1 MRHVRA
7 FLKNIRQSKSGAA
20 AVLVTVGLPM
30 LLGAAGLAV
39 DLSQWYL
46 WKNEMQYAADQ
57 AAIAGA
63 WARTA
68 TGTQANYVTR
78 ARQEFTANL
87 SMTTNFV
94 DVPAV
99 ALASY
104 AGSAN
109 SAVTVSATATKS
121 LPFTG
126 MLIHRG
132 VTVKVSSEASFSQ
145 GQSYTSCIV
154 ATDPSG
160 SGTVTI
166 SGNTTLTASCGI
178 AALSTSESSVVVN
191 GNPTVSAGWVLSAG
205 GIDDWFNLHTN
216 DQVHENMTGLYDPF
230 LNYTP
235 PNNTTA
241 RTYSCAGGTTT
252 TSGTITTN
260 IAVAYTYGQGPNSGN
275 VQAFS
280 YSSPKAGT
288 NSSTVQNNQT
298 IPNGTAEGASSS
310 SSSTTATQLTGS
322 DSGSGNNKNYE
333 FKTTTTTTTYSNV
346 TATTAGA
353 AGSMLP
359 GTYTGGFHV
368 SCTTT
373 MSSGVY
379 VINGGG
385 VDIDGQYQVTGN
397 GIIIVLKNG
406 AYIKINGGSNV
417 NLTAAN
423 STQLQAAGV
432 SATSANQL
440 AGMLVFEDRS
450 SSGSNKTN
458 INGNTSTTLNGY
470 LYFPV
475 STVNFAGTATVTS
488 QCLMLVARKIIMAG
502 TLNFS
507 TFCPP
512 GLVETTNVS
521 SAASIVK
528 LVS

>member
-1 MRHVRA
+1 MRQVRT
-7 FLKNIRQSKSGAA
+7 FLKNIRQSKSGNA

-46 WKNEMQYAADQ
+46 WKNEIQYAADQ

-68 TGTQANYVTR
+68 SGTQADYVTR

-104 AGSAN
+104 AGNSN
-109 SAVTVSATATKS
+109 SAVTVSATATKT

-126 MLIHRG
+126 MLINRG

-154 ATDPSG
+154 ATDPNG
-160 SGTVTI
+160 SGAVTI
-166 SGNTTLTASCGI
+166 SGNTVLTASCGI
-178 AALSTSESSVVVN
+178 AALSTSESSVIVN
-191 GNPTVSAGWVLSAG
+191 GNPTVNAGWVLSAG

-216 DQVHENMTGLYDPF
+216 DQIHENMSGLYDPF
-230 LNYTP
+230 LSYTP
-235 PNNTTA
+235 PTNTTA
-241 RTYSCAGGTTT
+241 RTYSCAGGTTS
-252 TSGTITTN
+252 TSGTITTG
-260 IAVAYTYGQGPNSGN
+260 IAVAYAYYEGSNEHN
-275 VQAFS
+275 AHAYS

-288 NSSTVQNNQT
+288 NSSTTQNGQT
-298 IPNGTAEGASSS
+298 IANGTSEG
-310 SSSTTATQLTGS
+310 SSTRSSTSTWTAL
-322 DSGSGNNKNYE
+322 SGNGNNTIWE
-333 FKTTTTTTTYSNV
+333 VKTTTTTQTYTNV

-507 TFCPP
+507 TFCPA
-512 GLVETTNVS
+512 GMSETTNVS

>member
-1 MRHVRA
+1 MLKVRQL
-7 FLKNIRQSKSGAA
+7 LKDILTQKSGNAL
-20 AVLVTVGLPM
+20 VLMSIGMPM

-46 WKNEMQYAADQ
+46 WKNEIQYAADQ

-68 TGTQANYVTR
+68 SSTQTNYVTR

-99 ALASY
+99 ALVTY
-104 AGSAN
+104 AGNAN
-109 SAVTVSATATKS
+109 SAVTVSATATRT

-126 MLIHRG
+126 MLINRG

-145 GQSYTSCIV
+145 GQAYTSCIV
-154 ATDPSG
+154 ATDPTASG
-160 SGTVTI
+160 SVTI
-166 SGNTTLTASCGI
+166 SGATVLTAGCGI
-178 AALSTSESSVVVN
+178 AALSTSSSSIIVN
-191 GNPTVSAGWVLSAG
+191 GNPNVNAGWVLSAG
-205 GIDDWFNLHTN
+205 GIDDWFDLHTN
-216 DQVHENMTGLYDPF
+216 TQVHENLSGLYDPF
-230 LNYTP
+230 ATYSP
-235 PNNTTA
+235 PTNTTA

-252 TSGTITTN
+252 TLGTITTN
-260 IAVAYTYGQGPNSGN
+260 VAIAYAYYKGSNKNNATSYT
-275 VQAFS
+275 
-280 YSSPKAGT
+280 YSSPKAGS
-288 NSSTVQNNQT
+288 NSTTVQNGQT
-298 IPNGTAEGASSS
+298 IANCTAEG
-310 SSSTTATQLTGS
+310 SSTTSSTNPWTAL
-322 DSGSGNNKNYE
+322 SGNGSNTIWE
-333 FKTTTTTTTYSNV
+333 EKTTTTTITYTNV
-346 TATTAGA
+346 TSTTSGA
-353 AGSMLP
+353 SGNIQP
-359 GTYTGGFHV
+359 GTYSGGFRV

-373 MSSGVY
+373 MNSGVY
-379 VINGGG
+379 VIDGGG
-385 VDIDGQYQVTGN
+385 IDIDGQNQVTGN

-406 AYIKINGGSNV
+406 AYIKINGGSNI

-423 STQLQAAGV
+423 ATQLQTAGV
-432 SATSANQL
+432 SATQANQL
-440 AGMLVFEDRS
+440 AGMLIFEDRA

-458 INGNTSTTLNGY
+458 INGNASTTLNGF

-475 STVNFAGTATVTS
+475 SNVNFAGTATVTS
-488 QCLMLVARKIIMAG
+488 QCLMLVAHQITMAG

-512 GLVETTNVS
+512 GMAETTNVS